1 LIWRKIV
8 EGGARSTGIF
18 ERFLAASGLEARNAQ
33 CCHTLSKGALL
44 GARHTRQFRE
54 SPGRRNGDDCP
65 AVDGIIEEAGEL
77 AGEIEDASTLDAAL
91 VATQPCAARP
101 NASGDVHPFNLI

>member
-18 ERFLAASGLEARNAQ
+18 ERFWAASGLEARNAQ

-65 AVDGIIEEAGEL
+65 AVDGIIEEAGE
-77 AGEIEDASTLDAAL
+77 IEDASTLDAAL
-91 VATQPCAARP
+91 VATQLARRDQMQAAMCTP
-101 NASGDVHPFNLI
+101 LI

>member
-1 LIWRKIV
+1 VRCSAPGIPANSANRP
-8 EGGARSTGIF
+8 EGA
-18 ERFLAASGLEARNAQ
+18 
-33 CCHTLSKGALL
+33 
-44 GARHTRQFRE
+44 
-54 SPGRRNGDDCP
+54 
-65 AVDGIIEEAGEL
+65 DGIIEE

>member
-1 LIWRKIV
+1 
-8 EGGARSTGIF
+8 
-18 ERFLAASGLEARNAQ
+18 
-33 CCHTLSKGALL
+33 LSKGALL

-91 VATQPCAARP
+91 VATQLARRDQMQAAMCTP
-101 NASGDVHPFNLI
+101 LI

>member
-1 LIWRKIV
+1 
-8 EGGARSTGIF
+8 
-18 ERFLAASGLEARNAQ
+18 
-33 CCHTLSKGALL
+33 LSKGALL

-54 SPGRRNGDDCP
+54 SPERRNGDDCP

-91 VATQPCAARP
+91 VATQLARRDQMQAAMCTP
-101 NASGDVHPFNLI
+101 LI